1 MRQEIAYLLIVLMVA
16 GIAVSWW
23 MASRKARRNRT
34 STLRMDI
41 VRKDPEK

>member
-1 MRQEIAYLLIVLMVA
+1 MRQEIAYLLIVLTVA
-16 GIAVSWW
+16 GIALSWLL
-23 MASRKARRNRT
+23 ASRKARRNRR